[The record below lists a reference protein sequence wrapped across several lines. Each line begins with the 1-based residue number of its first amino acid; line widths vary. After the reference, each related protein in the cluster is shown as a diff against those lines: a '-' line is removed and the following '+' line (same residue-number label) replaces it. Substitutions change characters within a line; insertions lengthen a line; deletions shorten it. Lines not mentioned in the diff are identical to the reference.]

1 VAQRAIGGE
10 AYSNVIGIRGRD
22 EIRLMAAIAGRR
34 QSGEVII
41 RVALRAGNRRMRA
54 GQRKRSVVVIER

>member
-1 VAQRAIGGE
+1 M
-10 AYSNVIGIRGRD
+10 IGIRGPG

-34 QSGEVII
+34 QSSVVVIC
-41 RVALRAGNRRMRA
+41 VALRAGDRRMRP